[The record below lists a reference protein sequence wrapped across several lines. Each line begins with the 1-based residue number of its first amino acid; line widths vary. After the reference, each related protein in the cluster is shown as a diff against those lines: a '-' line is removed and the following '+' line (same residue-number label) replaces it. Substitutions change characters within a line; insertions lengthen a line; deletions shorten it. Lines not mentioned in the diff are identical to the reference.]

1 MWRPQSLFMSL
12 VNHDA
17 CPFDRT
23 DPPSAL
29 VVGGHQT
36 RMAWW
41 VVKRKLGSCNCNFGV
56 WSLWKTLILMFYGNA
71 FLVAFPPA
79 FLNAQFGR
87 PCPPKSKVQL
97 FNIFQKAVDKYTL
110 PLRQI
115 HQSNRENKIVHCCLP
130 DCPVVG
136 ARQGRR
142 PALLFITSS
151 LSLHLQSSRLLAANT
166 LCHKGQIRIAIG
178 TNAVFQLDKYT
189 VKFRQLLIIILDK

>member
-12 VNHDA
+12 VNHGA
-17 CPFDRT
+17 CPFDLT
-23 DPPSAL
+23 LPVHLWL
-29 VVGGHQT
+29 VTKPRWHDE
-36 RMAWW
+36 WSNEKW
-41 VVKRKLGSCNCNFGV
+41 VHMQLQLEG
-56 WSLWKTLILMFYGNA
+56 SLWKTLILMFYGTA

>member
-12 VNHDA
+12 VNHCA
-17 CPFDRT
+17 CPFDWT
-23 DPPSAL
+23 LPVHLL
-29 VVGGHQT
+29 VT
-36 RMAWW
+36 KPAWHDEWSNENW
-41 VVKRKLGSCNCNFGV
+41 VHMQLQLEG
-56 WSLWKTLILMFYGNA
+56 SLWKTLILMFYGTA

-87 PCPPKSKVQL
+87 PCPFFS
-97 FNIFQKAVDKYTL
+97 KAVDRYTL

-166 LCHKGQIRIAIG
+166 LCHFDKYVLPFWQMQNPIGQIHS
-178 TNAVFQLDKYT
+178 
-189 VKFRQLLIIILDK
+189 